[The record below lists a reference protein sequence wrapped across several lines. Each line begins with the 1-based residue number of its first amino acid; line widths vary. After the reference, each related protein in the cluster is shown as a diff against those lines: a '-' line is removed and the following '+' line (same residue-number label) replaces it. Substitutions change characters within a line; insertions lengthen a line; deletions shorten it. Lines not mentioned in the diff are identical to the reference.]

1 MAGQWHTTASAR
13 EQWVDAPW
21 DEDGEGETLL
31 ASILA
36 AAKEAVLAFAPVPTS
51 TAPAP
56 VTLTDG
62 AWTVDLTGA
71 DDVVQAILT
80 ASAGGLGTFVI
91 PEAFRPVG
99 LPGVTNG
106 ATVTYFSGPAVL
118 DATSADAATVTMLW
132 TAASSSEDAPIP
144 DGYPMAQ
151 LLQAKNIWNSGKAT
165 PSGDFD
171 GGQYS
176 LSTFPLDW
184 QVRQLIRPKRG
195 RPVIG

>member
-1 MAGQWHTTASAR
+1 MAQWHSVESAR

-21 DEDGEGETLL
+21 DEDGEGSTLL
-31 ASILA
+31 QSLLDA
-36 AAKEAVLAFAPVPTS
+36 AREAVLAFAPATTE
-51 TAPAP
+51 TAPTP

-62 AWTVDLTGA
+62 AWTVDLSGSG
-71 DDVVQAILT
+71 DVVQAILT
-80 ASAGGLGTFVI
+80 ATEAGVASFVI
-91 PEAFRPVG
+91 PEEFRPVG

-106 ATVTYFSGPAVL
+106 TTVTYFSGAGVL
-118 DATSADAATVTMLW
+118 DATADAPATVTMLW
-132 TAASSSEDAPIP
+132 TAATPSEEAPVP

-151 LLQAKNIWNSGKAT
+151 LLQAKNIWNSGKAS

-176 LSTFPLDW
+176 LTTFPLDW